1 MYGLPA
7 TQLIRRVI
15 WKSNF
20 HQLLYPMTIFIKRR
34 YLKIETILLRIES
47 FNCISIVSKNQLK
60 DFSMYSCFIHCHF
73 AFIMFLSVY
82 FPRNVCN
89 ANCVIL
95 IIEQDAR
102 RSIQGDTEIGFSY
115 RKEKES
121 YCFFFFIFIFLFVFL
136 VVPFWCFGKRFD

>member
-34 YLKIETILLRIES
+34 YLKIETVLLRIES

-60 DFSMYSCFIHCHF
+60 DISMYLCFYS
-73 AFIMFLSVY
+73 LSFCFYYVSISV
-82 FPRNVCN
+82 FSLHRVGN

-102 RSIQGDTEIGFSY
+102 RSIQGDTEIGFSQ

-121 YCFFFFIFIFLFVFL
+121 YCFFSFSICFSCCTVLVF
-136 VVPFWCFGKRFD
+136 WQTI